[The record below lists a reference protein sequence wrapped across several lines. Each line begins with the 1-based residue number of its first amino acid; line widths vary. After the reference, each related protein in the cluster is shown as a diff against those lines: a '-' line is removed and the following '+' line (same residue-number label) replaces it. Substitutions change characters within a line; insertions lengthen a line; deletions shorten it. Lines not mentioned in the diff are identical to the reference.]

1 MCTVSIVPMRCE
13 PAGSGIR
20 LACNRD
26 ESRQRPPARLP
37 EIRLFNQRRAIMPV
51 DPVSDGTWIGV
62 NDAGLVMT
70 LMNVYPAPVDREG
83 FAAWGGRYASRGA
96 IIPSLLHC
104 ESIDEA
110 VSLAGRLD
118 PLAYPSFRLVLLDGT
133 RLAEVVARSERLEVT
148 PPALIAGPM
157 MYASSGLGDERVIS
171 PRRELFDELLDDA
184 ADPAAAQD
192 AFHRHRWPDRPHL
205 SVCMSRPEARTV
217 SLTVVEITPARCRL
231 IYYPDSP
238 DRAAEPAIQDLP
250 VRDRSQRS

>member
-37 EIRLFNQRRAIMPV
+37 EIRSFGQRRAILPV

-70 LMNVYPAPVDREG
+70 LMNVYPAPFDREG

-104 ESIDEA
+104 ESIGEA
-110 VSLAGRLD
+110 VSLASRLN
-118 PLAYPSFRLVLLDGT
+118 PLVYPSFRLVLLDGT
-133 RLAEVVARSERLEVT
+133 QFAEVVARSERLEVFQ
-148 PPALIAGPM
+148 PAPIAGPM
-157 MYASSGLGDERVIS
+157 MYASSGLGDEMVIG
-171 PRRELFDELLDDA
+171 PRQKLFDELLGA
-184 ADPAAAQD
+184 SADPTAAQNV
-192 AFHRHRWPDRPHL
+192 FHRHRWPDRPHV

-217 SLTVVEITPARCRL
+217 SLTVVEITPTRCRL
-231 IYYPDSP
+231 VYYPESP
-238 DRAAEPAIQDLP
+238 DQAPEPATLDLP
-250 VRDRSQRS
+250 MQVLP